1 MPNKKNLSEVKKIEE
16 QLDNTQALFLADY
29 TGLDVKAQNE
39 LREKVREAGGE
50 LKVTKNTLLK
60 LALKNKNVDADIIS
74 EELTGQNI
82 TLFATD
88 DLVAPLKVV
97 VEFAK
102 EHDKPKIKAGIL
114 GKEIISMEKITQL
127 ASLPSKAELIATLI
141 RQIQAPI
148 SGIVNVLS
156 APTRNLVYAL
166 NALKDKK
173 E

>member
-39 LREKVREAGGE
+39 LREKVKEAGGE

-60 LALKNKNVDADIIS
+60 LALKNKNIDADTIS

-88 DLVAPLKVV
+88 DPIAPLKVV